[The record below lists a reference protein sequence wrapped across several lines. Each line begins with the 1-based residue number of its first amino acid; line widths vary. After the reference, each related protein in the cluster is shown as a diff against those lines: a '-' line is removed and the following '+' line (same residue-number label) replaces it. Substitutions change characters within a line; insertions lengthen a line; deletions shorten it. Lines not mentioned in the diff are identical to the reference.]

1 VRIEIMDGET
11 TIRPVGAAV
20 VRPDLKGVV
29 VEFGPAD
36 GPALTRLRLSSQEA
50 TQLSN
55 ALRAVINGRDEEIIL
70 VED

>member
-1 VRIEIMDGET
+1 MDGVT
-11 TIRPVGAAV
+11 TVRPVGAAV
-20 VRPDLKGVV
+20 VRADSKNVV

-36 GPALTRLRLSSQEA
+36 GPPLARLHLSAREA

-55 ALRAVINGRDEEIIL
+55 ALKTVINGRNEEILL